1 MRNVPD
7 KRCTGNQNT
16 RFLFSN
22 FFPKIVL
29 LMR

>member
-1 MRNVPD
+1 MFR
-7 KRCTGNQNT
+7 
-16 RFLFSN
+16 N